1 MVYIYVFIKSK
12 ILLMKNF
19 ILLLLVFPFIGLA
32 QTIELQGELL
42 TGNNG
47 TDVWEYIDPNNGNVY
62 AIIGGNGMSV
72 VDVTDPT
79 NPTQVAHVTTVPGF
93 DVKVWQNYV
102 YCVNGGSGNAFIV
115 DIADPT
121 NPVIAGNF
129 PSSHNIFIDDNGFMY
144 ASFPSLSIYD
154 LNPDPLNPTLL
165 TVVGSEGHDATVRG
179 DLLIDCH
186 GFVGTNL
193 YDVSDP
199 SAPVLLSTIT
209 DPTITYHHQGEISS
223 DGNYLYI
230 NDELSN
236 NPTPDISVW
245 DISDIANPVRVS
257 DFADQATTHNMYVIG
272 DYAYVSYYTAGLR
285 VFDISDPSQLVL
297 ADEYDTNPAS
307 GEGFAGAFGV
317 YPSPVTGNIYIN
329 DSDGVFVFKFEPI
342 FSVDDKDNLNFAMA
356 PNPADGQTIL
366 SLENETVQSVQVHTL
381 LGTSLFEEELQDGIT
396 NYALDV
402 SIFASGTYF
411 VTVNNKQTRKLIV
424 R

>member
-1 MVYIYVFIKSK
+1 MKK
-12 ILLMKNF
+12 I
-19 ILLLLVFPFIGLA
+19 ILLLLVLPFIGIA

-62 AIIGGNGMSV
+62 AIVGGNGMSV

-79 NPTQVAHVTTVPGF
+79 NPTEVAHVSTVPGF

-129 PSSHNIFIDDNGFMY
+129 PSSHNIFIDDNGYMY

-199 SAPVLLSTIT
+199 SNPVLLSTIT

-257 DFADQATTHNMYVIG
+257 DFADDATTHNMYVIG

-307 GEGFAGAFGV
+307 GAGFAGAFGV
-317 YPSPVTGNIYIN
+317 YPSPETGNIYIN
-329 DSDGVFVFKFEPI
+329 DSDGVFVFKFEPT
-342 FSVDDKDNLNFAMA
+342 FSIDDKDNLNFAMS
-356 PNPADGQTIL
+356 PNPANGHTIL
-366 SLENETVQSVQVHTL
+366 SLDNETVQSVQVHTL

-396 NYALDV
+396 NYKLDV
-402 SIFASGTYF
+402 SIFATGTYF

>member
-1 MVYIYVFIKSK
+1 
-12 ILLMKNF
+12 MKNF
-19 ILLLLVFPFIGLA
+19 ILLLLVFPFLGLS

-42 TGNNG
+42 TGNHG

-144 ASFPSLSIYD
+144 ASFPDLSIYD

-179 DLLIDCH
+179 NLLIDCH

-193 YDVSDP
+193 YDVTDP
-199 SAPVLLSTIT
+199 SSPILLANIT
-209 DPTITYHHQGEISS
+209 DPTVTYHHQGEISS

-329 DSDGVFVFKFEPI
+329 DSDGVFVFKFEPV
-342 FSVDDKDNLNFAMA
+342 FSIDDKDNLNFSMA
-356 PNPADGQTIL
+356 PNPADDQTIL
-366 SLENETVQSVQVHTL
+366 SLDNETVQSVQVHTL
-381 LGTSLFEEELQDGIT
+381 LGTTLYEEEVPDGIT
-396 NYALDV
+396 NYTLDV

-411 VTVNNKQTRKLIV
+411 VTVNSKQTRKLIV

>member
-1 MVYIYVFIKSK
+1 MKK
-12 ILLMKNF
+12 I
-19 ILLLLVFPFIGLA
+19 ILLLLVLPFIGIA

-79 NPTQVAHVTTVPGF
+79 NPTEVAHVSTVPGF

-129 PSSHNIFIDDNGFMY
+129 PSSHNIFIDDNGYMY

-154 LNPDPLNPTLL
+154 LNPDPLDPTLL

-186 GFVGTNL
+186 GFAGTNL

-199 SAPVLLSTIT
+199 ANPVLLSTIT
-209 DPTITYHHQGEISS
+209 DPTITYHHQGEIST

-317 YPSPVTGNIYIN
+317 YPSPETGNIYIN
-329 DSDGVFVFKFEPI
+329 DSDGVFVFKFEPT
-342 FSVDDKDNLNFAMA
+342 FSIDDKDNLNFIMS
-356 PNPADGQTIL
+356 PNPADGHTIL
-366 SLENETVQSVQVHTL
+366 SLDNETVQSVQVHTL

-396 NYALDV
+396 NYKLDV
-402 SIFASGTYF
+402 SIFSTGTYF
-411 VTVNNKQTRKLIV
+411 VTVNNSALVHRCY
-424 R
+424 

>member
-1 MVYIYVFIKSK
+1 
-12 ILLMKNF
+12 MKNF
-19 ILLLLVFPFIGLA
+19 ILLLLVFPFLGLS

-42 TGNNG
+42 TGNHG

-144 ASFPSLSIYD
+144 ASFPDLSIYD

-179 DLLIDCH
+179 NLLIDCH

-193 YDVSDP
+193 YDVTDP
-199 SAPVLLSTIT
+199 SSPILLANIT
-209 DPTITYHHQGEISS
+209 DPTVTYHHQGEISS

-297 ADEYDTNPAS
+297 ADEYYTNPAS

-342 FSVDDKDNLNFAMA
+342 FSIDDKDNLNFSMA
-356 PNPADGQTIL
+356 PNPANDQTIL
-366 SLENETVQSVQVHTL
+366 SLDNETVQSVQVHTL
-381 LGTSLFEEELQDGIT
+381 LGTTLYEEEVPDGIT
-396 NYALDV
+396 NYTLDV

-411 VTVNNKQTRKLIV
+411 VTVNSKQTRKLIV

>member
-1 MVYIYVFIKSK
+1 
-12 ILLMKNF
+12 MKNF
-19 ILLLLVFPFIGLA
+19 ILLLLVFPFLGLS

-42 TGNNG
+42 TGNHG

-144 ASFPSLSIYD
+144 ASFPDLSIYD

-179 DLLIDCH
+179 NLLIDCH

-193 YDVSDP
+193 YDVTDP
-199 SAPVLLSTIT
+199 SSPILLANIT
-209 DPTITYHHQGEISS
+209 DPTVTYHHQGEISS

-329 DSDGVFVFKFEPI
+329 DSDGVFVFKFEPV
-342 FSVDDKDNLNFAMA
+342 FSIDDKDNLNFSMA
-356 PNPADGQTIL
+356 PNPADDQTIL
-366 SLENETVQSVQVHTL
+366 SLDNETVQSVQVHTL
-381 LGTSLFEEELQDGIT
+381 LGTTLYEEEVPDGIT
-396 NYALDV
+396 NYTLDV

>member
-1 MVYIYVFIKSK
+1 
-12 ILLMKNF
+12 MKNF
-19 ILLLLVFPFIGLA
+19 ILLLLVFPFLGLS

-42 TGNNG
+42 TGNHG

-79 NPTQVAHVTTVPGF
+79 NPIQVAHVTTVPGF

-144 ASFPSLSIYD
+144 ASFPDLSIYD

-179 DLLIDCH
+179 NLLIDCH

-193 YDVSDP
+193 YDVTDP
-199 SAPVLLSTIT
+199 SSPILLANIT
-209 DPTITYHHQGEISS
+209 DPTVTYHHQGEISS

-342 FSVDDKDNLNFAMA
+342 FSIDDKDNLNFSMA
-356 PNPADGQTIL
+356 PNPANDQTIL
-366 SLENETVQSVQVHTL
+366 SLDNETVQSVQVHTL
-381 LGTSLFEEELQDGIT
+381 LGTTLFEEEVPDGIT
-396 NYALDV
+396 NYTLDV

>member
-1 MVYIYVFIKSK
+1 
-12 ILLMKNF
+12 MKNF
-19 ILLLLVFPFIGLA
+19 ILLLLVFPFIGLS
-32 QTIELQGELL
+32 QTIELQGQLL

-79 NPTQVAHVTTVPGF
+79 NPTEVAHLTSVPGF

-102 YCVNGGSGNAFIV
+102 YCVTGGAGTASIV

-121 NPVIAGNF
+121 NPVVVGTF
-129 PSSHNIFIDDNGFMY
+129 PSSHNLYIDVNGYMY
-144 ASFPSLSIYD
+144 ASFPSLTIYD
-154 LNPDPLNPTLL
+154 LNPDPVNPTQL
-165 TVVGSEGHDATVRG
+165 TVVGDEGHDATVRG

-186 GFVGTNL
+186 GFAGTNL
-193 YDVSDP
+193 YDVSNP
-199 SAPVLLSTIT
+199 ASPVLLSTID
-209 DPTITYHHQGEISS
+209 DPTITYHHQGDIST

-236 NPTPDISVW
+236 NPTADISVW

-257 DFADQATTHNMYVIG
+257 DFADDATTHNMYVIG
-272 DYAYVSYYTAGLR
+272 DFAYVSYYTAGLR

-307 GEGFAGAFGV
+307 GAGFGGAFGV
-317 YPSPVTGNIYIN
+317 YPSPETGNIYIN
-329 DSDGVFVFKFEPI
+329 DSDGVFVFKFIPL

-356 PNPADGQTIL
+356 PNPADGHTVL
-366 SLENETVQSVQVHTL
+366 SLENETVQSVQVHSL
-381 LGTSLFEEELQDGIT
+381 LGTSLFEDELQDGT
-396 NYALDV
+396 ANYRLDV
-402 SIFASGTYF
+402 SIFSSGTYF
-411 VTVNNKQTRKLIV
+411 VTINNKQTRKLIV